1 MSPPPR
7 LASSAPGARDA
18 GDALD
23 ADALDSRA
31 AADLIETV
39 DGGPGA
45 PPRPPGAPLQ
55 LTHYEVGERLG
66 GGGAGV
72 VYRAID
78 RRTQQVVALK
88 LLHPSAVA
96 EERSVLR
103 FRREFRSVSRLDHP
117 NCVRVL
123 DEGVEGPHRFFTME
137 HVPGGDMQRLI
148 GAPRDVVLAA
158 LVQVAGA
165 LDYIHGRR
173 IVHRDLKPANVL
185 LTGDDPPRPKLA
197 DFGIALDAMQ
207 PRVTQSGML
216 VGTLAYLSP
225 EQLHGETV
233 DPRSDLYALGCM
245 SWELIAGK
253 PPRRPHD
260 VMDAVTRPPHHLGR
274 LRDHAA
280 DVPAALD
287 ELIAALLE
295 PAPKDRPASALE
307 VMHAL
312 VEVLAAGAP
321 ETAER
326 LLARVTASSRHAA
339 GAAGRAFLYQPPLVG
354 RTAELARLHEL
365 RQQVGDGGH
374 AVPTLAVLRG
384 PPGLGKSRLAGQ
396 AVTELR
402 RAGVHTVVARIE
414 PVGQEPL
421 AALRAIAS
429 AVDRWKPRS
438 DGGQPIHGVRLDQLR
453 NLAGSVWDAGE
464 VSKATEPGAVPRR
477 RAELLAERLLA
488 IAAIDR
494 FAVVI
499 EDLHDA
505 DAGTRAL
512 LSSVLDRL
520 SQSPGPRP
528 LLLATSRPEE
538 VAFLSGREDVEW
550 IELSALD
557 AAGVQTL
564 CAELLGV
571 GESGVPPGLAVR
583 AAALSD
589 GNPLAVRAF
598 LHRLADAGALQR
610 VPGGWHADQPAML
623 EAVVDQLD
631 RLLAQLSPG
640 TRALLARAALVGA
653 SFDIEL
659 LCRAFDRS
667 QEQVIDA
674 VDEALRATIVRA
686 SDAPSHLDAYRFDHA
701 RFGEALAAGLDVAA
715 RSDAHERIGR
725 ALASRGE
732 PAAVVAYHLRLG
744 ADDRAAFVAAR
755 VAAERAVQTYDL
767 DAAARYFRWALERAG
782 GATAEERDAC
792 AEGLA
797 DALAT
802 LGHGADAVVALRTI
816 PESGAAAAARR
827 QRKLGHALVLAGE
840 VRDGITEL
848 QISVRAGGG
857 GQPSGPLARV
867 ARIVFDL
874 SAARLRRTFGLRP
887 RPSSQ
892 LEAAALAHRE
902 LTLLH
907 RWIDLYGSARHVA
920 AYLRLAERHGDAS
933 LRVDALA
940 MYQVLLQWQGKG
952 RRAARVDEEARAL
965 AATLTDP
972 AAQAQLALV
981 QGLSR
986 MLTNDLEGAIERW
999 SEAVDHARRAGDRAR
1014 QCLGLSS
1021 RGWAM
1026 VYRGEFEAAIPEFDH
1041 AQRVGG
1047 AELPWYVAEA
1057 AAGRAYAEVWTGKL
1071 DAAVARAEEVR
1082 REAERM
1088 GLPALIAVAGE
1099 VRAWRHYLRGELA
1112 LACAELAGARA
1123 LYQRHHLGQAWGY
1136 AAQFGH
1142 ADALL
1147 WEVDAGRGDRREAI
1161 RVIIGIA
1168 HAVSRELG
1176 TLPMFRGL
1184 TDVLWGIVWAR
1195 RGNARRAEQRFTRAE
1210 ALRGHRSLWDAWATG
1225 RMAVERHRLGISADR
1240 VALARDTLRRDAVLF
1255 GPGIAIAAARFEDA
1269 IR

>member
-1 MSPPPR
+1 MS
-7 LASSAPGARDA
+7 A
-18 GDALD
+18 GSLQELEALD
-23 ADALDSRA
+23 DLEARA
-31 AADLIETV
+31 AGDLIETL
-39 DGGPGA
+39 DGGPAA
-45 PPRPPGAPLQ
+45 PSRPPSSPLRF
-55 LTHYEVGERLG
+55 THYEIGERLG

-88 LLHPSAVA
+88 LLHPSALA
-96 EERSVLR
+96 EERTVLR

-123 DEGVEGPHRFFTME
+123 DEGVDGPHRFFTME
-137 HVPGGDMQRLI
+137 HVPGGDMRGLI

-158 LVQVAGA
+158 LVQVAVA

-185 LTGDDPPRPKLA
+185 LTLDDPPRPKLA
-197 DFGIALDAMQ
+197 DFGIALDALQ

-216 VGTLAYLSP
+216 IGTLAYLSP
-225 EQLHGETV
+225 EQLHGEPV

-245 SWELIAGK
+245 SWELIAGA

-260 VMDAVTRPPHHLGR
+260 VMDAVTRPPHRLGR

-280 DVPAALD
+280 EVPAALD
-287 ELIAALLE
+287 ELIGALLE

-326 LLARVTASSRHAA
+326 LLARVTAGPARSS
-339 GAAGRAFLYQPPLVG
+339 GRAFLYQPPLVG

-365 RQQVGDGGH
+365 GQQVGDGGR

-384 PPGLGKSRLAGQ
+384 PPGLGKSLLAAQ
-396 AVTELR
+396 AVGELR

-421 AALRAIAS
+421 AALRAIAD

-438 DGGQPIHGVRLDQLR
+438 AGGQLVHGVRIDQLR
-453 NLAGSVWDAGE
+453 NLAGSVWDAGS
-464 VSKATEPGAVPRR
+464 VGKATEPGAVQRR
-477 RAELLAERLLA
+477 RAEQLAERLLA

-512 LSSVLDRL
+512 LASVLDRL
-520 SQSPGPRP
+520 RGSEGPRP
-528 LLLATSRPEE
+528 LLLATSRPDGVE
-538 VAFLSGREDVEW
+538 FLDGRDDIEW
-550 IELSALD
+550 IALSALD
-557 AAGVQTL
+557 AGGVRTL
-564 CAELLGV
+564 CAGLLGV
-571 GESGVPPGLAVR
+571 GESGVPPGLAAR
-583 AAALSD
+583 AAAISD

-598 LHRLADAGALQR
+598 VHRLADAGALQR
-610 VPGGWHADQPAML
+610 IPGGWHADPPAML
-623 EAVVDQLD
+623 EVVVDQLD
-631 RLLAQLSPG
+631 RLLAQLSAG
-640 TRALLARAALVGA
+640 TRALLARAAVVGA
-653 SFDIEL
+653 SFDVEL

-667 QEQVIDA
+667 PEQVMDV

-701 RFGEALAAGLDVAA
+701 RFGEALAAGLEAHE

-725 ALASRGE
+725 ALAGRGA
-732 PAAVVAYHLRLG
+732 PAAVVAYHLHLG
-744 ADDRAAFVAAR
+744 GDDRAAFLAAR
-755 VAAERAVQTYDL
+755 VAAERALQTHDL
-767 DAAARYFRWALERAG
+767 DAATRYFRWALERSD
-782 GATAEERDAC
+782 GAAADERDAC

-802 LGHGADAVVALRTI
+802 LGRGGEAVVALRAI
-816 PESGAAAAARR
+816 PESGAAAAVRR
-827 QRKLGHALVLAGE
+827 QRKLGRALVLAGE
-840 VRDGITEL
+840 VRSGIVEL
-848 QISVRAGGG
+848 QRSLRGGG
-857 GQPSGPLARV
+857 EASGMVGSLMRIGYDLTFAR
-867 ARIVFDL
+867 ARRAL
-874 SAARLRRTFGLRP
+874 GLRP
-887 RPSSQ
+887 RPSPQ

-902 LTLLH
+902 LALLH
-907 RWIDLYGSARHVA
+907 RWIDLYGGARHVA
-920 AYLRLAERHGDAS
+920 TYLRLAERHGDAS

-940 MYQVLLQWQGKG
+940 MYQVILQWQGRA
-952 RRAARVDEEARAL
+952 RRVARVDEEARAL

-972 AAQAQLALV
+972 AAQAQLTVV

-986 MLTNDLEGAIERW
+986 VLTNDLEGAIERW
-999 SEAVDHARRAGDRAR
+999 SESAEHARRAGDRAR
-1014 QCLGLSS
+1014 QCLAISS
-1021 RGWAM
+1021 RGWAR
-1026 VYRGEFEAAIPEFDH
+1026 VYRGEFEAAILEFEH
-1041 AQRVGG
+1041 AERIGG
-1047 AELPWYVAEA
+1047 AELPWYTAEA
-1057 AAGRAYAEVWTGKL
+1057 SAGRAYAEVWFGSL
-1071 DAAVARAEEVR
+1071 DAAVARAEDVR

-1088 GLPALIAVAGE
+1088 GLPALVAVAGE
-1099 VRAWRHYLRGELA
+1099 VRAWRHYLRGEMGA
-1112 LACAELAGARA
+1112 ACDELAGARA
-1123 LYQRHHLGQAWGY
+1123 SYRRHHLDRAWGY

-1147 WEVDAGRGDRREAI
+1147 WEVDAGRRDRRAAI
-1161 RVIIGIA
+1161 ATIIDIA
-1168 HAVSRELG
+1168 RTVARELG
-1176 TLPMFRGL
+1176 ALPMFRGL
-1184 TDVLWGIVWAR
+1184 ADVLWGIVWAR
-1195 RGNARRAEQRFTRAE
+1195 RGKARRAERHFARAE
-1210 ALRGHRSLWDAWATG
+1210 AQRGGRSLWDAWTTG
-1225 RMAVERHRLGISADR
+1225 RIAVERHRLGIAADR
-1240 VALARDTLRRDAVLF
+1240 VELARADLRRDAVIF

-1269 IR
+1269 LR